1 MRKNRDPISNLREKL
16 LDSGLADTDD
26 IKVPK
31 QWAVLHFKNSFVSLE
46 SLLCFQDFLSIRR
59 KKKEDVKNRRLRASE
74 PLLHC
79 LECK

>member
-1 MRKNRDPISNLREKL
+1 MRKTRDPISNLREKL

-31 QWAVLHFKNSFVSLE
+31 QWAVLQFKNNFVSLE

-59 KKKEDVKNRRLRASE
+59 KKKNVKNRRFRASE